1 MEEVLSGDRSES
13 GENKAGSRMLIR
25 GNFAH
30 AQMPFPNIDEPPLGY
45 VQFIVLTALEKLGP
59 DKASGAAV
67 IDKISSDLKGAV
79 QGALIY
85 TAIRKLVG
93 RKFIVETG
101 VEPGT
106 HPPRKLYTVTP
117 PGSDARAATA
127 DHYREMAAYIR
138 EAL

>member
-1 MEEVLSGDRSES
+1 
-13 GENKAGSRMLIR
+13 MLIR
-25 GNFAH
+25 GNFAP

-79 QGALIY
+79 QPALIY
-85 TAIRKLVG
+85 TAIRKLVV
-93 RKFIVETG
+93 RRFIFETG
-101 VEPGT
+101 KVEPGT
-106 HPPRKLYTVTP
+106 HPPRKLYRVTP
-117 PGSDARAATA
+117 EGSAARKATA
-127 DHYREMAAYIR
+127 DHYQEMAAYIR